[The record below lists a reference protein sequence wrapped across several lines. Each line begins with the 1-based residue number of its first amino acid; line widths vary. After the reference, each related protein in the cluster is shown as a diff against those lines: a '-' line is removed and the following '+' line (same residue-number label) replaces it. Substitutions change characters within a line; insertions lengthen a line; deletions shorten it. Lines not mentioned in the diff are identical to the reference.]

1 MNYETRS
8 FQHRGH
14 RLVYD
19 EYGEGDRLVVYL
31 HGLLLDAELNRGIA
45 AGLARQGFRVV
56 LLDLL
61 GHGRSDKPPFASDHR
76 MDAYATQVVALLD
89 HLEVPDAVIAGVSLG
104 ANVCLFVAAD
114 HPERVRGLIAE
125 MPVLEWAVPAAALA
139 FVPLLL
145 VTHYGRHVVALTS
158 SLTRRLPRTP
168 WGPFNSLMNA
178 VSSGPMNLAAVLHG
192 VLVGPICPTREARA
206 AIAAPTLVLGHGFD
220 PIHAFDDADNLAA
233 LLPDA
238 RLVRTRSFRELRM
251 SPDRLLGVI
260 GEFAAERW
268 TGAAPSGRRIP
279 PRKGAP
285 IAERTAAS

>member
-1 MNYETRS
+1 MDYETRS

-19 EYGEGDRLVVYL
+19 DYGDGDRLIVYL

-45 AGLARQGFRVV
+45 DALAREGFRVV

-89 HLEVPDAVIAGVSLG
+89 HLGAQDAVIAGVSLG

-125 MPVLEWAVPAAALA
+125 MPVLEWAVPAAALV

-145 VTHYGRHVVALTS
+145 VTHYGRHVLALTGAI
-158 SLTRRLPRTP
+158 TRRLPRTP
-168 WGPFNSLMNA
+168 WGPFNSLLNA
-178 VSSGPMNLAAVLHG
+178 VSYGPVSLAAVLHG

-206 AIAAPTLVLGHGFD
+206 GIPAPTLVLGHGHD

-233 LLPDA
+233 LMPDA
-238 RLVRTRSFRELRM
+238 QLVRTRSFRELRM
-251 SPDRLLGVI
+251 SPDRLIGVI
-260 GEFAAERW
+260 SGFAAERW
-268 TGAAPSGRRIP
+268 AAPAPSGRRVRP
-279 PRKGAP
+279 GHGAP
-285 IAERTAAS
+285 VAERTAL